1 MKLQGNK
8 HVMFSRKQTTS
19 KHMLSCIFFHLVPI
33 FTPPNG
39 SESRSI
45 DQIISKFHSENDTAL
60 YIPLI
65 GDCRERSDGP
75 AGQESD
81 RCRS

>member
-1 MKLQGNK
+1 MLCFHVNKLHQNTCFL
-8 HVMFSRKQTTS
+8 VFSAY
-19 KHMLSCIFFHLVPI
+19 FY
-33 FTPPNG
+33 PPNG

-45 DQIISKFHSENDTAL
+45 DQIISKFHSKNDTAL